1 MLYAENVYRTAIINF
16 SFCFASPL
24 RQATHLAFLS
34 VSFSSSYWEHN
45 KIPIEDVSFAVFG
58 CRIFSTFHFYYLP
71 SIELSMSFRQ
81 YREIAHQHR
90 WLFEKCQRQR

>member
-1 MLYAENVYRTAIINF
+1 MLYAENVYQTAIINSSLF
-16 SFCFASPL
+16 VL
-24 RQATHLAFLS
+24 HHLSVKLHHALLS

-81 YREIAHQHR
+81 
-90 WLFEKCQRQR
+90 

>member
-1 MLYAENVYRTAIINF
+1 MLYAENVYQTATINY
-16 SFCFASPL
+16 SLFAL
-24 RQATHLAFLS
+24 HHLSVKLHHALLS
-34 VSFSSSYWEHN
+34 VVSFSSSYWEHN

-81 YREIAHQHR
+81 QREIAHQQR
-90 WLFEKCQRQR
+90 CLFEKW